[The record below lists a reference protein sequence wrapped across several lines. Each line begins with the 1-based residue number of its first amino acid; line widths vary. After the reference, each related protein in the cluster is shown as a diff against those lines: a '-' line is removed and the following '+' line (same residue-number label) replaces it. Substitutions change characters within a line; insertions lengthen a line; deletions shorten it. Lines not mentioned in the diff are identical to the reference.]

1 MVYQTYYSPDGS
13 MKGYTDFTL
22 SYMDVGSFKV
32 SEEDK
37 KLLKGGQYCRY
48 FGYREPPNST
58 KPYALT
64 SVFWYIVAA
73 KVIFISVFI
82 VAVFSVIWIISC
94 VVPEVPRKIATAK
107 ERDRE
112 TINRRNLHNELERNV
127 PLNLGQQNNPIY
139 P

>member
-1 MVYQTYYSPDGS
+1 

-22 SYMDVGSFKV
+22 SYMDVARFKV

-37 KLLKGGQYCRY
+37 KLLKCAQYCRY

-64 SVFWYIVAA
+64 SAVWHIVVARFIFA
-73 KVIFISVFI
+73 IVII
-82 VAVFSVIWIISC
+82 VVGFSVNRIISC
-94 VVPEVPRKIATAK
+94 VIPEVPRKIATAK

-112 TINRRNLHNELERNV
+112 TINRRKSTTMNLDEMSR
-127 PLNLGQQNNPIY
+127 
-139 P
+139 